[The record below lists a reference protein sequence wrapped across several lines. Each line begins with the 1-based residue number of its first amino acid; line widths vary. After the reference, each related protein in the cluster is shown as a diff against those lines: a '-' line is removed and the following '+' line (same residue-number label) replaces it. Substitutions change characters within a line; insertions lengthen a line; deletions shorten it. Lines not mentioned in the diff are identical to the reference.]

1 MFGFIY
7 ANRSIPFRSIPF
19 RSIPFHSIMS
29 LVIGVPT
36 ASSIAAVSAVKTNTT
51 TLEML
56 QNLQRLVDEFKTKL
70 TEMDEE
76 MLTVKMENALLKNK
90 INELTSIKASVS
102 ASASRRGFCGYGADE
117 F

>member
-1 MFGFIY
+1 M
-7 ANRSIPFRSIPF
+7 RTVV
-19 RSIPFHSIMS
+19 FHSISFIMS
-29 LVIGVPT
+29 ITIGVPT
-36 ASSIAAVSAVKTNTT
+36 SSSIATATAVKINVS

-76 MLTVKMENALLKNK
+76 MQTVKLENSLLKNK
-90 INELTSIKASVS
+90 INELTSVKATPSQ
-102 ASASRRGFCGYGADE
+102 SRRGLFGYGADE

>member
-1 MFGFIY
+1 MPTAVFD
-7 ANRSIPFRSIPF
+7 
-19 RSIPFHSIMS
+19 SIPFHSIPFDSIMS
-29 LVIGVPT
+29 ITIGVPT
-36 ASSIAAVSAVKTNTT
+36 ASSIADVVAVKTNTN

-70 TEMDEE
+70 VEMDEE
-76 MLTVKMENALLKNK
+76 MLTVKLENTLLKNK
-90 INELTSIKASVS
+90 INELTSIKASPSAS

>member
-1 MFGFIY
+1 M
-7 ANRSIPFRSIPF
+7 SITT
-19 RSIPFHSIMS
+19 
-29 LVIGVPT
+29 IGVPT
-36 ASSIAAVSAVKTNTT
+36 ASSIAAIAAIKTNIS

-76 MLTVKMENALLKNK
+76 MQTVKLENSLLKNK
-90 INELTSIKASVS
+90 INELTSMKASPS
-102 ASASRRGFCGYGADE
+102 PSPSPSRRGLFGYGAGE

>member
-1 MFGFIY
+1 MRT
-7 ANRSIPFRSIPF
+7 AV
-19 RSIPFHSIMS
+19 FHSIMS
-29 LVIGVPT
+29 ITIGVPT
-36 ASSIAAVSAVKTNTT
+36 PSSIAAVAAIKTNIS

-76 MLTVKMENALLKNK
+76 MQTVKLENSLLKNK
-90 INELTSIKASVS
+90 INELTSMKASPS
-102 ASASRRGFCGYGADE
+102 PSPSPSRRGFFGYGADE

>member
-1 MFGFIY
+1 MRTSVFD
-7 ANRSIPFRSIPF
+7 SIPFD
-19 RSIPFHSIMS
+19 SIPFHSIPFHIMS
-29 LVIGVPT
+29 LTIGVPT
-36 ASSIAAVSAVKTNTT
+36 ASSLAVTAAIKTNKT

-76 MLTVKMENALLKNK
+76 MQTVKLENMLLKNK
-90 INELTSIKASVS
+90 INELTCINASP
-102 ASASRRGFCGYGADE
+102 SRRGLFGYGADE

>member
-1 MFGFIY
+1 MRTALFH
-7 ANRSIPFRSIPF
+7 
-19 RSIPFHSIMS
+19 SIPFHIMS
-29 LVIGVPT
+29 TLIGVPT
-36 ASSIAAVSAVKTNTT
+36 ASSIAAVAAIKTNTN

-76 MLTVKMENALLKNK
+76 MHTVKLENTLLKNK
-90 INELTSIKASVS
+90 INELTSIKASPS
-102 ASASRRGFCGYGADE
+102 PSPSRRGLFGYGADE

>member
-1 MFGFIY
+1 MPTAVFD
-7 ANRSIPFRSIPF
+7 SIPFY
-19 RSIPFHSIMS
+19 SIMS
-29 LVIGVPT
+29 ITIGVPT
-36 ASSIAAVSAVKTNTT
+36 ASSIAAISAVKTNTN

-76 MLTVKMENALLKNK
+76 MLTVKLENTLLKNK
-90 INELTSIKASVS
+90 INEITSIKASASAS
-102 ASASRRGFCGYGADE
+102 ASASRRGFFGYGADE

>member
-1 MFGFIY
+1 M
-7 ANRSIPFRSIPF
+7 SIT
-19 RSIPFHSIMS
+19 
-29 LVIGVPT
+29 IGVPT
-36 ASSIAAVSAVKTNTT
+36 TSSIAAVAAIKTNTN

-76 MLTVKMENALLKNK
+76 MHTVKLENTLLKNK
-90 INELTSIKASVS
+90 INELTSIKASPS
-102 ASASRRGFCGYGADE
+102 QSQSPSRRGLFGYGADE

>member
-1 MFGFIY
+1 M
-7 ANRSIPFRSIPF
+7 SIT
-19 RSIPFHSIMS
+19 
-29 LVIGVPT
+29 IGVPT
-36 ASSIAAVSAVKTNTT
+36 ASSIAAISAITTNTN

-76 MLTVKMENALLKNK
+76 MLTVKLENTLLKNK
-90 INELTSIKASVS
+90 INEITSIKASASAS
-102 ASASRRGFCGYGADE
+102 ASASRRGFFGYGADE